1 MATVPDPKELEGRK
15 EGQTPAPQ
23 SRDFFWDSITLYIV
37 SAILALT
44 AIDVVTEFVRG
55 SKVQCYLPNEA
66 DSSILANVQGYV
78 NELCAARLPSLQYLP
93 ALIAIH
99 AILILAP
106 HYVWLNGYGANLD
119 FFFQH
124 VSKLSRTRNPKTG
137 DYPPIN
143 YTISKQLELAF
154 SRSNW
159 MYWSYLFIVFVQ
171 LCLCIGGI
179 LVSPLWLFKEREQG
193 VPFNC
198 SSNDTKGDSWPL
210 PDYERVICVISSIH
224 LLQRIWVVYLFLL
237 AVAATFLAL
246 NMIKMIKR
254 HADELGNKNRAMFSF
269 QTGISYDHYIP
280 QPLLKTASNNVKN
293 ALSSKPHIES
303 KEPPPRRKL
312 VTVWRRIKFVVYS
325 LMDCVLHPFAPY
337 SIGSNYDFLVVKLF
351 RTDGGLAYVLREVH
365 VLRFLRGENK
375 SDRAKA
381 YIYNYSSGGSHGA
394 SEGEV
399 FRNVCRVC
407 IHIN

>member
-55 SKVQCYLPNEA
+55 GSEVQCYLPNET
-66 DSSILANVQGYV
+66 DSSLLANVQGYV
-78 NELCAARLPSLQYLP
+78 NEFCAARIPSLQYLP

-106 HYVWLNGYGANLD
+106 HYVWLNYYGATLD

-143 YTISKQLELAF
+143 YTVSKQLELAF

-159 MYWSYLFIVFVQ
+159 MYWWYLFIVFVQ

-193 VPFNC
+193 IPFDC
-198 SSNDTKGDSWPL
+198 PREDDDTKGDSWPL
-210 PDYERVICVISSIH
+210 PNYERVICVISSIH

-237 AVAATFLAL
+237 AVAAIFLL
-246 NMIKMIKR
+246 VNMVMMIKW
-254 HADELGNKNRAMFSF
+254 HTDELGTENSATFSF
-269 QTGISYDHYIP
+269 QTGISYLYYKA
-280 QPLLKTASNNVKN
+280 QPINALFKN
-293 ALSSKPHIES
+293 ARSVCGAPSDES
-303 KEPPPRRKL
+303 P
-312 VTVWRRIKFVVYS
+312 TVSQWWCCRFLYF
-325 LMDCVLHPFAPY
+325 LLHLFAPY

-365 VLRFLRGENK
+365 VLRLLRGENT
-375 SDRAKA
+375 SDQAKA
-381 YIYNYSSGGSHGA
+381 SIYASLLHEPTGGVISGGLYNTSK
-394 SEGEV
+394 V
-399 FRNVCRVC
+399 FFVALRR
-407 IHIN
+407 